1 MDSPALALSPNGS
14 QLVYVA
20 RDDKGSRQLYPRP
33 MDSLQARPI
42 PGTEDAVNPF
52 FSPDGQWVGF
62 WSDSK
67 LKKVALAGGSPL
79 TLCEVA
85 LPLVGATWG
94 TNDDIV
100 FASVRL
106 SGLFRVP
113 AAGGIPEQVTE
124 LDSSGGDPGHLFP
137 EFLPGGKAVI
147 FTSWQL
153 SGTYGAGR
161 ISLRHLDT
169 GEQRVLIEDGGIH
182 PHYVPTGHLVYTRAG
197 NLSAAPFDIAGMK
210 VTGSPVS
217 TLGDIMQSASMGA
230 AQLSLSERGILAYI
244 PGGLQA
250 DQHTLV
256 LVNRSG
262 ESQLISGTRR
272 SFESPR
278 ISPDGKRVAVT
289 IRDLNTDL
297 WELGIE
303 RGTPSPLTSAAGED
317 ETPLWSS
324 DGQRLF
330 FTSSPAEELRT
341 VSWMAADGRRAEE
354 RLLALTSAHHV
365 HLGSW
370 SSDGTTL
377 AFVVIPSD
385 GLDEIWVFQPGR
397 DPEPRPFLNAEARQ
411 ASPAFSPDG
420 RWLAYTSNRSG
431 QFEIYIQP
439 FPGRGGERQ
448 VSTQGGMEP
457 VWAPSGR
464 ELFYRQGDRMMVVD
478 VTTQPSL
485 ALGSPRLL
493 FEGAYVST
501 PWPLTNYDVT
511 PDGRSFVMV
520 KAGEQPLERNHINV
534 VLNWFEDLKRLVPA
548 DN

>member
-1 MDSPALALSPNGS
+1 
-14 QLVYVA
+14 
-20 RDDKGSRQLYPRP
+20 
-33 MDSLQARPI
+33 
-42 PGTEDAVNPF
+42 
-52 FSPDGQWVGF
+52 
-62 WSDSK
+62 
-67 LKKVALAGGSPL
+67 
-79 TLCEVA
+79 
-85 LPLVGATWG
+85 
-94 TNDDIV
+94 
-100 FASVRL
+100 
-106 SGLFRVP
+106 
-113 AAGGIPEQVTE
+113 
-124 LDSSGGDPGHLFP
+124 
-137 EFLPGGKAVI
+137 
-147 FTSWQL
+147 
-153 SGTYGAGR
+153 
-161 ISLRHLDT
+161 
-169 GEQRVLIEDGGIH
+169 
-182 PHYVPTGHLVYTRAG
+182 
-197 NLSAAPFDIAGMK
+197 
-210 VTGSPVS
+210 
-217 TLGDIMQSASMGA
+217 
-230 AQLSLSERGILAYI
+230 
-244 PGGLQA
+244 
-250 DQHTLV
+250 
-256 LVNRSG
+256 
-262 ESQLISGTRR
+262 
-272 SFESPR
+272 
-278 ISPDGKRVAVT
+278 
-289 IRDLNTDL
+289 
-297 WELGIE
+297 
-303 RGTPSPLTSAAGED
+303 
-317 ETPLWSS
+317 
-324 DGQRLF
+324 
-330 FTSSPAEELRT
+330 
-341 VSWMAADGRRAEE
+341 MAADGSRAEE